1 MCMLIIWLEYLQ
13 KEPQES
19 GNYGLPWCWGASC
32 LITYSAF
39 GHACKCSDKALVHE
53 TCWTW
58 AGLQSAVSETL
69 SARSLNSK
77 VASRNHCRLCFKN
90 SSTFIRERV
99 ETPLDTNCAASPFP
113 FRCINYFKRW
123 LFCQELSD
131 CKIVRRLLEFVVAS
145 RSILGNGVVQEE
157 DPQVTCC
164 RTVTS
169 LPQDST
175 DWQISSQSRHSKVTW
190 HRMRG
195 SDKQGCGEIKPKE
208 YLAQLD
214 LFTF

>member
-1 MCMLIIWLEYLQ
+1 MGCPGAGELVVWLHTVPLAMHVSAQIKPWFMRPAGPGQGCKAQFLRPFQLEVWTRKWLLEITVGYVLRTHLRSSG
-13 KEPQES
+13 KEWRHLWILTVQP
-19 GNYGLPWCWGASC
+19 A
-32 LITYSAF
+32 
-39 GHACKCSDKALVHE
+39 
-53 TCWTW
+53 
-58 AGLQSAVSETL
+58 
-69 SARSLNSK
+69 
-77 VASRNHCRLCFKN
+77 
-90 SSTFIRERV
+90 
-99 ETPLDTNCAASPFP
+99 PFP

-190 HRMRG
+190 HLMRG